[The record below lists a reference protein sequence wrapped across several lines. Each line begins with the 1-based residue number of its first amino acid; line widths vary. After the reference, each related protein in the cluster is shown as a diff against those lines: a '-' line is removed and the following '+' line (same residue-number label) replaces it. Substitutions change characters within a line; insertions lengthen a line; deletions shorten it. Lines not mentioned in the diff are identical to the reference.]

1 MPGSMEIFDI
11 QRPRDINVEAAISK
25 NTAQLPF
32 YIFSDKALNTFSKE
46 LADAREDR
54 SKKHHLVDTKM
65 IETNPLSKILD
76 KHLPQNQYIDFLTL
90 DIEGYD
96 LNALESM
103 NLDKYRPELILVEV
117 YAENIMDAPIDQF
130 LRSRGYTFY
139 AKAVLTCIYKNS
151 KI

>member
-1 MPGSMEIFDI
+1 MALV
-11 QRPRDINVEAAISK
+11 INKNDLFPVSK
-25 NTAQLPF
+25 NTENLPF

-54 SKKHHLVDTKM
+54 SKKHYLVDTKI
-65 IETNPLSKILD
+65 IETKPLSDILD
-76 KHLPQNQYIDFLTL
+76 KHLPQNQHIDFMTL

-103 NLDKYRPELILVEV
+103 NLNKFRPELILVEV
-117 YAENIMDAPIDQF
+117 YADNIMDAPIDQF
-130 LRSRGYTFY
+130 LRNQGYTFY

-151 KI
+151 KA

>member
-1 MPGSMEIFDI
+1 
-11 QRPRDINVEAAISK
+11 
-25 NTAQLPF
+25 
-32 YIFSDKALNTFSKE
+32 
-46 LADAREDR
+46 
-54 SKKHHLVDTKM
+54 M